1 MKYELLHNV
10 IPNSII
16 EYLQS
21 YTSELK
27 RRIKPLEGR
36 PKPNGSG
43 TYWKGLDMAS
53 SCELSTDEENQKLYD
68 VYTSDFMYN
77 LITPY
82 IPEPYLF
89 NDQVVVKEPHEW
101 FEFQPHRD
109 NQFGPHPDDDT
120 LVTINCMLV
129 LDDFT
134 KENGAIKV
142 FDNEWI
148 TLYPKQGDVLLI
160 EGNTVHSSEMNNSN
174 KPRRAYLCV
183 YSNKSIGKGF
193 QKGFYYEKFN
203 NNLTL

>member
-10 IPNSII
+10 VPQPMI

-21 YTSELK
+21 YTSEIK
-27 RRIKPLEGR
+27 RRITPLEGQQ
-36 PKPNGSG
+36 KPNGSG
-43 TYWKGLDMAS
+43 VYWKGLDMAS

-68 VYTSDFMYN
+68 IYTSNFMYN
-77 LITPY
+77 LITKY
-82 IPEPYLF
+82 IPDPYLF
-89 NDQVVVKEPHEW
+89 NDQIVVKQPHEW

-109 NQFGPHPDDDT
+109 NQFGPHPNDKT
-120 LVTINCMLV
+120 LITINCMLV

-134 KENGAIKV
+134 EENGAIKV
-142 FDNEWI
+142 FDNEWV
-148 TLYPKQGDVLLI
+148 TLYPKKGDVLLI
-160 EGNTVHSSEMNNSN
+160 EGNTLHSSEMNKSN
-174 KPRRAYLCV
+174 QPRRAYLCV